1 MRKKLINSQISNFK
15 TYLMYQREM
24 LTLAENVFEFENLP
38 AYIDVAFL
46 NKTLLRNGAIAFFK
60 DEVLG
65 LIALPFNTVGTL
77 DIYGRPNEIEVYGED
92 SKGYHRK
99 LKQDEYVIMYDNN
112 GRYPLYLDICQMAE
126 RISLCVRTID
136 INMIHQRTPRIWK
149 TDSDKALSVKSMIN
163 NIDSM
168 QEDIAVY
175 DSIGVN
181 DVSAVLA
188 PAPYVADKID
198 NHLDQLWKEFYRL
211 IGVAN
216 LQEQKKER
224 LIQDEMS
231 ASQGGTIAS
240 RYARFEPR
248 ENAIRKINAKFKTN
262 ISVHYYDGEPDSRK
276 GSEDVSEYDVL
287 VSDTESTSDQQ

>member
-136 INMIHQRTPRIWK
+136 INMVHQRTPRIWK

-175 DSIGVN
+175 DSMGVN

-248 ENAIRKINAKFKTN
+248 ENAIRKINEKFKTN

>member
-1 MRKKLINSQISNFK
+1 
-15 TYLMYQREM
+15 MYQREM

-77 DIYGRPNEIEVYGED
+77 DIYGRPKEIKVYGED

-149 TDSDKALSVKSMIN
+149 TDSDKASSVKSMIN

-175 DSIGVN
+175 DSMGVN

-248 ENAIRKINAKFKTN
+248 ENAIRKINEKFNTN

>member
-175 DSIGVN
+175 DSMGVN

-248 ENAIRKINAKFKTN
+248 ENAIRKINEKFKTN

-287 VSDTESTSDQQ
+287 ANDTESTNDQQ

>member
-175 DSIGVN
+175 DSMGVN

-248 ENAIRKINAKFKTN
+248 ENAIRKINEKFNTN

-287 VSDTESTSDQQ
+287 ANDTESTSDQ

>member
-175 DSIGVN
+175 DSMGVN

-231 ASQGGTIAS
+231 VSQGGTIAS

-248 ENAIRKINAKFKTN
+248 ENAIRKINEKFNTN

-287 VSDTESTSDQQ
+287 ANDTESTSDQ

>member
-149 TDSDKALSVKSMIN
+149 TDQDKALSVKSMIN

-175 DSIGVN
+175 DSMGVN

-248 ENAIRKINAKFKTN
+248 ENAIRKINEKFKTN

-276 GSEDVSEYDVL
+276 GNEDVSESDVFA
-287 VSDTESTSDQQ
+287 SGTESNEDQQ

>member
-15 TYLMYQREM
+15 TYTMYLREM

-65 LIALPFNTVGTL
+65 LIALPFNTVGQL
-77 DIYGRPNEIEVYGED
+77 DIYGRPNEIEVYSED

-99 LKQDEYVIMYDNN
+99 LSQDEYVIMYDNN

-149 TDSDKALSVKSMIN
+149 TDSDKAYSVKSMIN

-175 DSIGVN
+175 DSMGVN

-198 NHLDQLWKEFYRL
+198 NHLDQLWAEFYRL

-216 LQEQKKER
+216 IQEQKKER

-248 ENAIRKINAKFKTN
+248 ENAIRKINEKFNTN

-276 GSEDVSEYDVL
+276 GSEDVSADDVL
-287 VSDTESTSDQQ
+287 ASDSEPSEDQQ

>member
-175 DSIGVN
+175 DSMGVN

-248 ENAIRKINAKFKTN
+248 ENAIRKINEKFNTN

-287 VSDTESTSDQQ
+287 AGDTESTSDQ

>member
-175 DSIGVN
+175 DSMGVN

-248 ENAIRKINAKFKTN
+248 ENAIRKINEKFKTN

-276 GSEDVSEYDVL
+276 GSEDVSESDVL
-287 VSDTESTSDQQ
+287 ANDTESTSDQQ